1 MKQEIAH
8 NISKNIA
15 EHSANKARNTKGW
28 KQWLLAIVAALAG
41 AIAWFTQETETAKDE
56 NITPSAPPSMQGPT
70 PSPCGAAD
78 KEIDS
83 VSYL

>member
-8 NISKNIA
+8 NICKNIA

-28 KQWLLAIVAALAG
+28 QQWLLAIVAALAG
-41 AIAWFTQETETAKDE
+41 AIAWFTQEAEPAKEE
-56 NITPSAPPSMQGPT
+56 NINPCAPPSTQAPT
-70 PSPCGAAD
+70 PSPCEAAD